1 MNILITGGA
10 GYIGSHAVKQLHA
23 LGHAVVVLD
32 NLVRGHRAAVPT
44 EIPFYELDLAETDR
58 IVELLLR
65 HEVEVV
71 MHFAALTYV
80 GESVQKP
87 LWYYRNNTAGAMSLF
102 EAMERAGVKR
112 CVFSSTAATYG
123 EPDEIPI
130 RETNRQAP
138 INPYGRSKWFVEA
151 ILRDIVAADP
161 AFGFVALRYFNVAG
175 AAADGTIGEDHEP
188 ETHLVPNVLYAAMGK
203 RENITVFGTDYAT
216 PDGTCVRDYVHVDD
230 LVEAHI
236 LAMNTLRDGDARFY
250 NLGIGRGYSVKEI
263 LDAAKRATG
272 RDIPTKFGARRP
284 GDPARLY
291 ACSDA
296 AQRELAWKPR
306 HTSVDEIID
315 SAWRWHTAHPDGYD
329 ASG

>member
-161 AFGFVALRYFNVAG
+161 AFGFVALRYFNVIGADPVHLKLLAG
-175 AAADGTIGEDHEP
+175 
-188 ETHLVPNVLYAAMGK
+188 
-203 RENITVFGTDYAT
+203 
-216 PDGTCVRDYVHVDD
+216 
-230 LVEAHI
+230 
-236 LAMNTLRDGDARFY
+236 
-250 NLGIGRGYSVKEI
+250 
-263 LDAAKRATG
+263 
-272 RDIPTKFGARRP
+272 
-284 GDPARLY
+284 
-291 ACSDA
+291 
-296 AQRELAWKPR
+296 
-306 HTSVDEIID
+306 
-315 SAWRWHTAHPDGYD
+315 
-329 ASG
+329 